1 MASQF
6 LERLSA
12 ILQGLESG
20 DTRIREGGDPTRNPR
35 EKNRKELEVYRIEY
49 PGGVSG
55 IPGGS
60 KVYVRF
66 DATPPELIIP
76 KGLENEDLPSLLSE
90 LEAIAREKVLRAGF
104 SVTYKER
111 GSMEYQPVELPG
123 AMAEDLEGIGE
134 RVLEQAGG
142 KPQGAWGV
150 LRRIEDSL
158 RQMEK
163 AYAAGYRRH
172 QKALKELQQQVSP
185 LSEQLK
191 SGVKQITEF
200 ADSGADRITELADSL
215 QELSRKLGNGVRVM
229 QERLAALQRQAD
241 EWDLAIQVHALAQK
255 CRNGCLDGVVYQ
267 LVTKGPDAFSV
278 IEKSSGTCIITV
290 RRDHLLSLPKVSVE
304 PKVESSEL
312 RAMTAQLKHLNR
324 TLGEGDVD
332 QYLSQHEPA
341 EVRRNFGNF
350 APNPAPNPGIEPP
363 LEREL
368 EAILLESTSGPS
380 RQHARPRDR
389 GSEL

>member
-1 MASQF
+1 M
-6 LERLSA
+6 
-12 ILQGLESG
+12 
-20 DTRIREGGDPTRNPR
+20 
-35 EKNRKELEVYRIEY
+35 
-49 PGGVSG
+49 
-55 IPGGS
+55 
-60 KVYVRF
+60 
-66 DATPPELIIP
+66 
-76 KGLENEDLPSLLSE
+76 
-90 LEAIAREKVLRAGF
+90 
-104 SVTYKER
+104 
-111 GSMEYQPVELPG
+111 
-123 AMAEDLEGIGE
+123 
-134 RVLEQAGG
+134 EQA
-142 KPQGAWGV
+142 
-150 LRRIEDSL
+150 
-158 RQMEK
+158 
-163 AYAAGYRRH
+163 YAEGYRRH
-172 QKALKELQQQVSP
+172 QEALKKLQQQVSP

-191 SGVKQITEF
+191 SGVKQITKL

-290 RRDHLLSLPKVSVE
+290 RRDHLLSLPKVSVDSQV
-304 PKVESSEL
+304 PSSEL

-332 QYLSQHEPA
+332 QYLSQHKPA

-350 APNPAPNPGIEPP
+350 APNPGIEPP

-380 RQHARPRDR
+380 RQYARSRDR